1 MNYLQS
7 DRLEA
12 LARAQALGTLSP
24 RASRRFAR
32 VIATS
37 VVAAQAVA
45 DWQQRLRVLE
55 DGAPEAPQPR
65 PVVWDNVQSRLFSRE
80 AAAVAAPAR
89 QRAGGRT
96 RAWAGW
102 SGGFGLVFGASLCA
116 ALLLAQPQWVALERS
131 TEAAPASYV
140 GVLSDPQGRALLATT
155 ARRHGT
161 RLTLRLLQTIALPPG
176 QQLAVWAW
184 NDADPTPR
192 FVGRSPNVQS
202 ADIALA
208 APAESLLGTMTHLGV
223 SATDAGPTAPT
234 APGAPFLAQGPC
246 AKVW

>member
-1 MNYLQS
+1 MNYLQPE
-7 DRLEA
+7 RLEA
-12 LARAQALGTLSP
+12 LARAHALGTLSP

-37 VVAAQAVA
+37 APAAQAVA

-65 PVVWDNVQSRLFSRE
+65 PLVWNNVQARLFGRE
-80 AAAVAAPAR
+80 AAPEPAR
-89 QRAGGRT
+89 SHVRGRT

-102 SGGFGLVFGASLCA
+102 SGGLGLVFGASLCA
-116 ALLLAQPQWVALERS
+116 VLLLAQPQWVALERS
-131 TEAAPASYV
+131 SEAAPASYV
-140 GVLSDPQGRALLATT
+140 GVLSDPQGHALVATT

-161 RLTLRLLQTIALPPG
+161 RLTVRLLHPIALAAG

-192 FVGRSPNVQS
+192 LVGRSPNVQS

-208 APAESLLGTMTHLGV
+208 APAESLLATMTHLGV
-223 SATDAGPTAPT
+223 SAADAGPVAPT
-234 APGAPFLAQGPC
+234 PPAAFLAQGPC

>member
-1 MNYLQS
+1 MNYLQP

-37 VVAAQAVA
+37 ATAAQAVA

-65 PVVWDNVQSRLFSRE
+65 PVVWNNVQARLFGRE
-80 AAAVAAPAR
+80 AALAPAR
-89 QRAGGRT
+89 SHAGGRT

-102 SGGFGLVFGASLCA
+102 SGGLGLVFGASLCA
-116 ALLLAQPQWVALERS
+116 VLLIAQPQWAALERS
-131 TEAAPASYV
+131 TGAAPASYV

-161 RLTLRLLQTIALPPG
+161 RLTLRQLHPITLPAG
-176 QQLAVWAW
+176 RQLAVWAW

-192 FVGRSPNVQS
+192 LVGRSPNVQS

-223 SATDAGPTAPT
+223 SAADAGP
-234 APGAPFLAQGPC
+234 GAPPPPAAFLAQGPC

>member
-1 MNYLQS
+1 MNYLQPE
-7 DRLEA
+7 RLEA

-32 VIATS
+32 VITTS

-55 DGAPEAPQPR
+55 DGAPEAPAPR
-65 PVVWDNVQSRLFSRE
+65 PMVWNNVQARLFGRE
-80 AAAVAAPAR
+80 AAAAPVR
-89 QRAGGRT
+89 SHAGGRT

-116 ALLLAQPQWVALERS
+116 VLLVAQPQWVALERS

-140 GVLSDPQGRALLATT
+140 GVLSDPQGHALLATT

-161 RLTLRLLQTIALPPG
+161 RLTVRLLHPIALPAG
-176 QQLAVWAW
+176 QELAVWAW

-192 FVGRSPNVQS
+192 LVGRSPNVQS

-208 APAESLLGTMTHLGV
+208 APAESLLATMTHLGL
-223 SATDAGPTAPT
+223 SAANTGPVAPT
-234 APGAPFLAQGPC
+234 TPGAAFLAQGPC